1 MDTELHADVLKILDA
16 LQRIAHAAESLAKSS
31 DPEFKAVAQE
41 PNLRDGEALRWAKEE
56 RAGPPKPGQ

>member
-1 MDTELHADVLKILDA
+1 MDTELHTDVLKILDA

-41 PNLRDGEALRWAKEE
+41 PNLRDREALRWAKEE